1 MIQQVISALRCNE
14 MGTPI
19 KRLANERHKMSKNAG
34 SVADKG
40 HSIYRDI
47 LFLALTAIGQY
58 NINMAFFHKE
68 YAAVFEKLTERERAF
83 YRIRDYPPSVSA
95 ICCRGYF
102 KPLLLP

>member
-1 MIQQVISALRCNE
+1 MA
-14 MGTPI
+14 TPI
-19 KRLANERHKMSKNAG
+19 KRLANERHKMLKNG
-34 SVADKG
+34 SANADKS

-47 LFLALTAIGQY
+47 LFLALTAIGRF
-58 NINMAFFHKE
+58 NIDMAYFHRE

-83 YRIRDYPPSVSA
+83 YRGRDYPPTVTT